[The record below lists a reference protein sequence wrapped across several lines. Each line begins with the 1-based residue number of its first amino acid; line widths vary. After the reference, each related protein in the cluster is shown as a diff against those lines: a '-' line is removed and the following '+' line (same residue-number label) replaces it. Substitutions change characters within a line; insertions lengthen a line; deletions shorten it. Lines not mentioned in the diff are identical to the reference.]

1 MNSGVIQKTFIAI
14 ALIVLAFAGGSL
26 VADGKQ
32 EGLGF
37 VVAVAGFFAVIALG
51 KRCWWLIFLV
61 PPILNLFSFDIL
73 EKVPVGY
80 VLAAGIMAY
89 WCVLCTIG
97 YASVSW
103 RSLWWMEAALVLL
116 VVLFAYSYYSHPVIM
131 GFLAERGT
139 RIVGGSAYLWC
150 LFGMIYYVSVSALP
164 CTRQDLTK
172 VLGYAVLLIVVSATI
187 NAALNLVRGGGE
199 GDMSLGEQMGET
211 RFTAL
216 GEVGKVICLLIV
228 CRFRL
233 LKILL
238 SPHWLIL
245 FLFGVGMVFLSGF
258 RTHFVVLTLMI
269 IFIALIRREFV
280 MLAMV
285 ALLSYG
291 SVIFLSSSRLM
302 LDLPMGIQR
311 TLSIVPGS
319 KVDEKA
325 ARNAEHSSDWRVVM
339 WEWAMD
345 PRTGYIR
352 DYTWGDGFGVDME
365 EQSRF
370 LRRAYRDKVQGALGD
385 QRMFAAAGTWHSG
398 IIATIHRLG
407 YVGLV
412 VLSIWFACGL
422 FLIFRACS
430 AYNGHKEQFLYLY
443 FTIQCLNDIGPFYL
457 AVHGPTAGAKVI
469 SYFVVAK
476 LLYCYAR
483 EEGLLRPL
491 FSRDTYVPRM
501 LRWREEKGLAY
512 AEDVRAEVAGNLA
525 VRAGERLNAP
535 RR

>member
-14 ALIVLAFAGGSL
+14 ALIVLAFVGGSL

-51 KRCWWLIFLV
+51 RRCWWLIFLV

-80 VLAAGIMAY
+80 VLSAGIMVY

-97 YASVSW
+97 SAGMTW
-103 RSLWWMEAALVLL
+103 RSLWWMEAALALL
-116 VVLFAYSYYSHPVIM
+116 VALFAYSYYCHPVIM

-139 RIVGGSAYLWC
+139 RIVGGSGYLWC
-150 LFGMIYYVSVSALP
+150 LFGMIYYISVSALP
-164 CTRQDLTK
+164 CTRQELTK
-172 VLGYAVLLIVVSATI
+172 VLGYAVLLIAVSATI
-187 NAALNLVRGGGE
+187 NAGLNLARGGNEAGA
-199 GDMSLGEQMGET
+199 SLGEQMGET

-233 LKILL
+233 LKVLL
-238 SPHWLIL
+238 SPHWLFV
-245 FLFGVGMVFLSGF
+245 FLLGVGMVFLSGF
-258 RTHFVVLTLMI
+258 RTHFVVLALMI
-269 IFIALIRREFV
+269 IFIALVRREYI
-280 MLAMV
+280 MLALV

-291 SVIFLSSSRLM
+291 SIIFLSSSRLM

-311 TLSIVPGS
+311 TLSIVPGAQVS
-319 KVDEKA
+319 ENASRD
-325 ARNAEHSSDWRVVM
+325 AEHSSDWRVVM

-365 EQSRF
+365 EQARF
-370 LRRAYRDKVQGALGD
+370 LRRAYRYKVEGALGD
-385 QRMFAAAGTWHSG
+385 PRKFAASGTWHSG
-398 IIATIHRLG
+398 IISTIHRMG

-422 FLIFRACS
+422 LLIFRACS
-430 AYNGHKEQFLYLY
+430 AYNGRKEQFLYLY

-457 AVHGPTAGAKVI
+457 SVHGPAAGAKVI

-491 FSRDTYVPRM
+491 FSRETYVPRM
-501 LRWREEKGLAY
+501 LRWKEEKGLAD
-512 AEDVRAEVAGNLA
+512 AVDVRAEVTGDPPPQAGSLS
-525 VRAGERLNAP
+525 AP
-535 RR
+535 R